1 MDEGNDT
8 GKLEIKG
15 YDAAFRFAKEIFDKY
30 PKIMKTI
37 VLFGSY
43 SKGKETE
50 QSDVDIMLI
59 LDDVLNSLDQGLQGA
74 IFADVDKLVL
84 REKEIKL
91 HINSVTLTAFWRG
104 VLAADPVSINV
115 LKYGVPLID
124 TGYFEPLQALL
135 NMGEIKPTEESIYAA
150 LTRGELYSNSARLRL
165 AGVITDVYWSVVNA
179 AQAAIMRDGDVPPSP
194 ETIGDMLRNLER
206 KKLID
211 NTYLEIFGE
220 INKLGRDVL
229 HGEKV
234 PITGEKAEEIMLE
247 GLKFNKKMSEIARKG

>member
-1 MDEGNDT
+1 MEQGIDDRN
-8 GKLEIKG
+8 LEIRG
-15 YDAAFRFAKEIFDKY
+15 YDAAFRFSKGIFDKY

-37 VLFGSY
+37 VMFGSF

-50 QSDVDIMLI
+50 KSDVDIMLI

-84 REKEIKL
+84 QEKDIKL

-150 LTRGELYSNSARLRL
+150 LMRGELYSNSARLRL
-165 AGVITDVYWSVVNA
+165 AGVVTDIYWSVVNA
-179 AQAAIMRDGDVPPSP
+179 AQAAIMRQGDIPPSP
-194 ETIGDMLRNLER
+194 EVISGMLADLEKR
-206 KKLID
+206 KVLDKAYID
-211 NTYLEIFGE
+211 TFNE
-220 INKLGRDVL
+220 INKMGRDLL
-229 HGEKV
+229 HGEKIS
-234 PITGEKAEEIMLE
+234 ITGEIAEEIIIK
-247 GLKFNKKMSEIARKG
+247 GLKFNKKMAEIAKNV